1 MSDSETASTGAKK
14 RKTDNLK
21 IHSFM
26 LTFLGFLMIIIF
38 MVLIM
43 NKKMTPLTA
52 LVIVP
57 VIIALFAGFGPELG
71 DMMKN
76 GVKEIALTGVMLI
89 FAILYF
95 SLMIDTGLFEPLVNI
110 ILKTVGDNPV
120 KTTIGTAILTTLVSL
135 DGDGSST
142 YIIVVAAMLP
152 LYKKQGLNP
161 LILTCIIMLAGGIMN
176 ILPWGGPTARVMSSL
191 KLGHTEIF
199 VPMIPIMVLGIIWV
213 IFVAYILGLREKRR
227 IAKHGKYTK
236 YSNNDIIGES
246 DPKLLRPKLIWVN
259 LGLTLILLTVM
270 ILDIV
275 PLGIAFMIAFC
286 IASVIN
292 YPKLKD
298 QQKIMSK
305 HAGNALSVAGMIF
318 GAGIF
323 TGILNGSGIMQAMGN
338 SMIEIIPKSWGGS
351 LNIIT
356 AVFSVPLTFFLTN
369 DAYYFGILPIIT
381 ATGHQLGIP
390 PDVLGRASLVGQASH
405 LLSPLVPS
413 TYLLVSLAGVEFS
426 DHLKYTLKWAIGS
439 SIVMLL
445 GALLLGII

>member
-1 MSDSETASTGAKK
+1 
-14 RKTDNLK
+14 
-21 IHSFM
+21 M
-26 LTFLGFLMIIIF
+26 LTFLGFLMILIF

-57 VIIALFAGFGPELG
+57 VTIALFAGFGPELG

-110 ILKTVGDNPV
+110 ILKAVGDNPI
-120 KTTIGTAILTTLVSL
+120 KTTIGTAILTALVSL

-142 YIIVVAAMLP
+142 YLIVVAAMLP
-152 LYKKQGLNP
+152 LYKKQGMNP
-161 LILTCIIMLAGGIMN
+161 LILTCIIMLAGQIMN

-199 VPMIPIMVLGIIWV
+199 VPMIPIMAIGILWV
-213 IFVAYILGLREKRR
+213 IFVAYILGRREKIR
-227 IAKHGKYTK
+227 IAKHGKFTNYN
-236 YSNNDIIGES
+236 SNDIIGEV
-246 DPKLLRPKLIWVN
+246 DPKLRRPKLILIN
-259 LGLTLILLTVM
+259 LILTITLLVVM
-270 ILDIV
+270 ILDLV

-286 IASVIN
+286 IASIIN

-298 QQKIMSK
+298 QQKIISK

-338 SMIEIIPKSWGGS
+338 SMIEIVPKSWGGY
-351 LNIIT
+351 LNIVT
-356 AVFSVPLTFFLTN
+356 ALFSIPLTFFLSN
-369 DAYYFGILPIIT
+369 DAYYFGILPIIV
-381 ATGHQLGIP
+381 ATGHQLGISTEI
-390 PDVLGRASLVGQASH
+390 LGRASLIGQGSH

-426 DHLKYTLKWAIGS
+426 DHLKYTLKWALGS

-445 GALLLGII
+445 AALILGVI

>member
-1 MSDSETASTGAKK
+1 
-14 RKTDNLK
+14 
-21 IHSFM
+21 M
-26 LTFLGFLMIIIF
+26 LTFLGFLMIFIF
-38 MVLIM
+38 MILIM

-57 VIIALFAGFGPELG
+57 VTIALFAGFGPQLG
-71 DMMKN
+71 DMMRN

-110 ILKTVGDNPV
+110 ILKAVGDNPI
-120 KTTIGTAILTTLVSL
+120 KTTIGTAVLTALVSL

-142 YIIVVAAMLP
+142 YLIVVAAMLP
-152 LYKKQGLNP
+152 LYKKQGMNP
-161 LILTCIIMLAGGIMN
+161 LILTCIIMLAGQIMN

-199 VPMIPIMVLGIIWV
+199 VPMIPIMAIGILWV
-213 IFVAYILGLREKRR
+213 IFVAYILGRREKIR
-227 IAKHGKYTK
+227 IAKHGKFTNYN
-236 YSNNDIIGES
+236 SNDIIGEA
-246 DPKLLRPKLIWVN
+246 DPSLRRPKLILIN
-259 LGLTLILLTVM
+259 LALTITLLVVM

-286 IASVIN
+286 IASIIN

-298 QQKIMSK
+298 QQKIISK

-338 SMIEIIPKSWGGS
+338 SMIEIVPKSWGGYM
-351 LNIIT
+351 NIVT
-356 AVFSVPLTFFLTN
+356 ALFSIPFTFFLSN
-369 DAYYFGILPIIT
+369 DAYYFGILPIIV
-381 ATGHQLGIP
+381 ATGHQLGISP
-390 PDVLGRASLVGQASH
+390 EILGRASLIGQGSH

-426 DHLKYTLKWAIGS
+426 DHLKYTLKWALGS
-439 SIVMLL
+439 SVIMLL
-445 GALLLGII
+445 SALVLGII

>member
-1 MSDSETASTGAKK
+1 
-14 RKTDNLK
+14 
-21 IHSFM
+21 M
-26 LTFLGFLMIIIF
+26 LTFLGFLMILIF

-57 VIIALFAGFGPELG
+57 VTIALFAGFGPELG

-110 ILKTVGDNPV
+110 ILKAVGDNPI
-120 KTTIGTAILTTLVSL
+120 KTTIGTAILTALVSL

-142 YIIVVAAMLP
+142 YLIVVAAMLP
-152 LYKKQGLNP
+152 LYKRQGMNP
-161 LILTCIIMLAGGIMN
+161 LILTCIIMLAGQIMN

-199 VPMIPIMVLGIIWV
+199 VPMIPIMAIGILWV
-213 IFVAYILGLREKRR
+213 IFVAYILGRREKIR
-227 IAKHGKYTK
+227 IAKHGKFTNYN
-236 YSNNDIIGES
+236 SNDIIGEA
-246 DPKLLRPKLIWVN
+246 DPKLRRPKLILIN
-259 LGLTLILLTVM
+259 LALTITLLVVM

-286 IASVIN
+286 IASIIN

-298 QQKIMSK
+298 QQKIISK

-338 SMIEIIPKSWGGS
+338 SMIEIVPKSWGGY
-351 LNIIT
+351 LNIVT
-356 AVFSVPLTFFLTN
+356 ALFSIPLTFFLSN
-369 DAYYFGILPIIT
+369 DAYYFGILPIIV
-381 ATGHQLGIP
+381 ATGHQLGISP
-390 PDVLGRASLVGQASH
+390 EILGRASLIGQGSH

-426 DHLKYTLKWAIGS
+426 DHLKYTLKWALGS

-445 GALLLGII
+445 AALILGVI

>member
-1 MSDSETASTGAKK
+1 
-14 RKTDNLK
+14 
-21 IHSFM
+21 M
-26 LTFLGFLMIIIF
+26 LTFLGFLMIMIF

-57 VIIALFAGFGPELG
+57 VTIALFAGFGPEVG

-110 ILKTVGDNPV
+110 ILKAVGDNPI
-120 KTTIGTAILTTLVSL
+120 KTTIGTAVLTALVSL

-142 YIIVVAAMLP
+142 YLIVVAAMLP
-152 LYKKQGLNP
+152 LYKKQGMNP
-161 LILTCIIMLAGGIMN
+161 LILTCIIMLAGQIMN

-199 VPMIPIMVLGIIWV
+199 VPMIPIMAIGILWV
-213 IFVAYILGLREKRR
+213 IFVAYILGRKEKIR
-227 IAKHGKYTK
+227 IAKHGKFTNYN
-236 YSNNDIIGES
+236 SNDIIGEA
-246 DPKLLRPKLIWVN
+246 DPKLRRPKLILIN
-259 LGLTLILLTVM
+259 LALTITLLVVM

-286 IASVIN
+286 LASIIN

-298 QQKIMSK
+298 QQKIISK

-338 SMIEIIPKSWGGS
+338 SMIEIVPKSWGGY
-351 LNIIT
+351 LNIVT
-356 AVFSVPLTFFLTN
+356 ALFSIPLTFFLSN
-369 DAYYFGILPIIT
+369 DAYYFGILPIIV
-381 ATGHQLGIP
+381 ATGHQLGISP
-390 PDVLGRASLVGQASH
+390 EILGRASLIGQGSH

-426 DHLKYTLKWAIGS
+426 DHLKYTLKWALGS

-445 GALLLGII
+445 AALILGVI

>member
-1 MSDSETASTGAKK
+1 
-14 RKTDNLK
+14 
-21 IHSFM
+21 M
-26 LTFLGFLMIIIF
+26 LTFLGFLMIFIF
-38 MVLIM
+38 MILIM

-57 VIIALFAGFGPELG
+57 VTIALFAGFGPQLG

-110 ILKTVGDNPV
+110 ILKAVGDNPI
-120 KTTIGTAILTTLVSL
+120 KTTIGTAVLTALVSL

-142 YIIVVAAMLP
+142 YLIVVAAMLP
-152 LYKKQGLNP
+152 LYKKQGMNP
-161 LILTCIIMLAGGIMN
+161 LILTCIIMLAGQIMN

-199 VPMIPIMVLGIIWV
+199 VPMIPIMAIGILWV
-213 IFVAYILGLREKRR
+213 IFVAYILGRREKIR
-227 IAKHGKYTK
+227 IAKHGKFTGYN
-236 YSNNDIIGES
+236 SNDIIGEA
-246 DPKLLRPKLIWVN
+246 DPALRRPKLILIN
-259 LGLTLILLTVM
+259 LALTVTLLVVM

-286 IASVIN
+286 IASIIN

-298 QQKIMSK
+298 QQKIISK

-338 SMIEIIPKSWGGS
+338 SMIEIVPKSWGGYM
-351 LNIIT
+351 NIVT
-356 AVFSVPLTFFLTN
+356 ALFSIPFTFFLSN
-369 DAYYFGILPIIT
+369 DAYYFGILPIIV
-381 ATGHQLGIP
+381 ATGHQLGISP
-390 PDVLGRASLVGQASH
+390 EILGRASLIGQGSH

-426 DHLKYTLKWAIGS
+426 DHLKYTLKWALGS
-439 SIVMLL
+439 SVIMLL
-445 GALLLGII
+445 SALILGII

>member
-1 MSDSETASTGAKK
+1 
-14 RKTDNLK
+14 
-21 IHSFM
+21 M
-26 LTFLGFLMIIIF
+26 LTFLGFLMIFIF
-38 MVLIM
+38 MILIM

-57 VIIALFAGFGPELG
+57 VTIALFAGFGPQLG

-110 ILKTVGDNPV
+110 ILKAVGDNPI
-120 KTTIGTAILTTLVSL
+120 KTTIGTAVLTALVSL

-142 YIIVVAAMLP
+142 YLIVVAAMLP
-152 LYKKQGLNP
+152 LYKKQGMNP
-161 LILTCIIMLAGGIMN
+161 LILTCIIMLAGQIMN

-199 VPMIPIMVLGIIWV
+199 VPMIPIMAIGILWV
-213 IFVAYILGLREKRR
+213 IFVAYILGRREKIR
-227 IAKHGKYTK
+227 IAKHGKFTNYN
-236 YSNNDIIGES
+236 SNDIIGEA
-246 DPKLLRPKLIWVN
+246 DPSLRRPKLILIN
-259 LGLTLILLTVM
+259 LALTITLLVVM

-286 IASVIN
+286 IASIIN

-298 QQKIMSK
+298 QQKIISK

-338 SMIEIIPKSWGGS
+338 SMIEIVPKSWGGYM
-351 LNIIT
+351 NIVT
-356 AVFSVPLTFFLTN
+356 ALFSIPFTFFLSN
-369 DAYYFGILPIIT
+369 DAYYFGILPIIV
-381 ATGHQLGIP
+381 ATGHQLGISP
-390 PDVLGRASLVGQASH
+390 EILGRASLIGQGSH

-426 DHLKYTLKWAIGS
+426 DHLKYTLKWALGS
-439 SIVMLL
+439 SVIMLL
-445 GALLLGII
+445 SALILGII

>member
-1 MSDSETASTGAKK
+1 
-14 RKTDNLK
+14 
-21 IHSFM
+21 M
-26 LTFLGFLMIIIF
+26 LTFLGFLMIAIF
-38 MVLIM
+38 MALIM
-43 NKKMTPLTA
+43 KKKMTPLTA
-52 LVIVP
+52 LVLVP
-57 VIIALFAGFGPELG
+57 VLIALVAGFGPELG
-71 DMMKN
+71 NMMKE

-95 SLMIDTGLFEPLVNI
+95 SLMIDTGLFEPLVQF
-110 ILKTVGDNPV
+110 ILKIVGDNPV
-120 KTTIGTAILTTLVSL
+120 KTTIGTALLTTLVSL

-152 LYKKQGLNP
+152 LYKRQGMNP
-161 LILTCIIMLAGGIMN
+161 LVLTCIIMLAGGIMN

-199 VPMIPIMVLGIIWV
+199 VPMIPVMVIGIIWV
-213 IFVAYILGLREKRR
+213 FIVAYILGVKEKKR
-227 IAKHGKYTK
+227 ILKYGKFTK
-236 YSNNDIIGES
+236 YNNQDIVGDE
-246 DPKLLRPKLIWVN
+246 DDTLRRPRLLIIN
-259 LGLTLILLTVM
+259 FILTIVLLCVM
-270 ILDIV
+270 ILDII
-275 PLGIAFMIAFC
+275 PLGVAFMIAFC
-286 IASVIN
+286 IAAIIN

-298 QQKIMSK
+298 QQKIISK

-323 TGILNGSGIMQAMGN
+323 TGILNGTGIMQAMGN
-338 SMIEIIPKSWGGS
+338 SMIDIIPKSWGGF

-381 ATGHQLGIP
+381 ATGNQLGIP
-390 PDVLGRASLVGQASH
+390 PDILGRASLVGQASH

-426 DHLKYTLKWAIGS
+426 DHLKFTLKWAIGS
-439 SIVMLL
+439 SIVMLV
-445 GALLLGII
+445 GALILGII

>member
-1 MSDSETASTGAKK
+1 
-14 RKTDNLK
+14 
-21 IHSFM
+21 M
-26 LTFLGFLMIIIF
+26 LTLLGFLMIIIF

-52 LVIVP
+52 LVIIP
-57 VIIALFAGFGPELG
+57 VAIALIAGFGSNLG
-71 DMMKN
+71 EMMKN

-95 SLMIDTGLFEPLVNI
+95 SLMIDTGLFEPLVNL
-110 ILKTVGDNPV
+110 ILKAVGDNPV

-152 LYKKQGLNP
+152 LYKKQGMNP
-161 LILTCIIMLAGGIMN
+161 LTLTCIIMLAGGIMN

-199 VPMIPIMVLGIIWV
+199 VPMIPIMTLGILWV
-213 IFVAYILGLREKRR
+213 IFVAYILGKKEKKR
-227 IAKHGKYTK
+227 IAKYGKHIQ
-236 YSNNDIIGES
+236 YSTSDISGEA
-246 DPKLLRPKLIWVN
+246 DPKLLRPKLIWIN
-259 LGLTLILLTVM
+259 LFLTLILLIVM

-323 TGILNGSGIMQAMGN
+323 TGILNGTGIMQAMGN
-338 SMIEIIPKSWGGS
+338 SMIEIVPKSWGGY

-356 AVFSVPLTFFLTN
+356 AIFSVPLTFFLTN
-369 DAYYFGILPIIT
+369 DAYYFGILPIIE
-381 ATGHQLGIP
+381 ATGHQLDIAP
-390 PDVLGRASLVGQASH
+390 EILGRASLVGQASH

-413 TYLLVSLAGVEFS
+413 TYLLVSLAGVEYS

-439 SIVMLL
+439 SVIMLI
-445 GALLLGII
+445 GALLLGTI

>member
-1 MSDSETASTGAKK
+1 
-14 RKTDNLK
+14 
-21 IHSFM
+21 
-26 LTFLGFLMIIIF
+26 

-57 VIIALFAGFGPELG
+57 VTIALFAGFGPELG

-110 ILKTVGDNPV
+110 ILKAVGDNPI
-120 KTTIGTAILTTLVSL
+120 KTTIGTAVLTALVSL

-142 YIIVVAAMLP
+142 YLIVVAAMLP
-152 LYKKQGLNP
+152 LYKKQGMNP
-161 LILTCIIMLAGGIMN
+161 LILTCIIMLAGQIMN

-199 VPMIPIMVLGIIWV
+199 VPMIPIMAIGILWV
-213 IFVAYILGLREKRR
+213 IFVAYILGRKEKTR
-227 IAKHGKYTK
+227 IAKHGKFTNYN
-236 YSNNDIIGES
+236 SNDIIGEA
-246 DPKLLRPKLIWVN
+246 DPKLRRPKLILIN
-259 LGLTLILLTVM
+259 LALTITLLVVM
-270 ILDIV
+270 ILDVV

-286 IASVIN
+286 LASIIN

-298 QQKIMSK
+298 QQKIISK

-338 SMIEIIPKSWGGS
+338 SMIEIVPKSWGGY
-351 LNIIT
+351 LNIVT
-356 AVFSVPLTFFLTN
+356 ALFSIPLTFFLSN
-369 DAYYFGILPIIT
+369 DAYYFGILPIIV
-381 ATGHQLGIP
+381 ATGHQLGISP
-390 PDVLGRASLVGQASH
+390 EILGRASLIGQGSH

-426 DHLKYTLKWAIGS
+426 DHLKYTLKWALGS

-445 GALLLGII
+445 AALILGVI

>member
-1 MSDSETASTGAKK
+1 
-14 RKTDNLK
+14 
-21 IHSFM
+21 M
-26 LTFLGFLMIIIF
+26 LTFLGFLMILIF

-57 VIIALFAGFGPELG
+57 VTIALFAGFGPELG

-110 ILKTVGDNPV
+110 ILKAVGDNPI
-120 KTTIGTAILTTLVSL
+120 KTTIGTAILTALVSL

-142 YIIVVAAMLP
+142 YLIVVAAMLP
-152 LYKKQGLNP
+152 LYKRQGMNP
-161 LILTCIIMLAGGIMN
+161 LILTCIIMLAGQIMN

-199 VPMIPIMVLGIIWV
+199 VPMIPIMAIGILWV
-213 IFVAYILGLREKRR
+213 IFVAYILGRREKIR
-227 IAKHGKYTK
+227 IEKHGKFTNYN
-236 YSNNDIIGES
+236 SNDIIGEA
-246 DPKLLRPKLIWVN
+246 DPKLRRPKLILIN
-259 LGLTLILLTVM
+259 LALTITLLVVM

-286 IASVIN
+286 IASIIN

-298 QQKIMSK
+298 QQKIISK

-338 SMIEIIPKSWGGS
+338 SMIEIVPKSWGGY
-351 LNIIT
+351 LNIVT
-356 AVFSVPLTFFLTN
+356 ALFSIPLTFFLSN
-369 DAYYFGILPIIT
+369 DAYYFGILPIIV
-381 ATGHQLGIP
+381 ATGHQLGISP
-390 PDVLGRASLVGQASH
+390 EILGRASLIGQGSH

-426 DHLKYTLKWAIGS
+426 DHLKYTLKWALGS

-445 GALLLGII
+445 VALILGVI

>member
-1 MSDSETASTGAKK
+1 
-14 RKTDNLK
+14 
-21 IHSFM
+21 M
-26 LTFLGFLMIIIF
+26 LTFLGFLMIFIF
-38 MVLIM
+38 MILIM

-57 VIIALFAGFGPELG
+57 VAIALIAGFGPQLG

-110 ILKTVGDNPV
+110 ILKAVGDNPI
-120 KTTIGTAILTTLVSL
+120 KTTIGTAVLTALVSL

-142 YIIVVAAMLP
+142 YLIVVAAMLP
-152 LYKKQGLNP
+152 LYKKQGMNP
-161 LILTCIIMLAGGIMN
+161 LILTCIIMLAGQIMN

-199 VPMIPIMVLGIIWV
+199 VPIIPIMAIGILWV
-213 IFVAYILGLREKRR
+213 IFVAYILGRREKIR
-227 IAKHGKYTK
+227 IAKHGKFTGYN
-236 YSNNDIIGES
+236 SNDIIGEA
-246 DPKLLRPKLIWVN
+246 DPALRRPKLILIN
-259 LGLTLILLTVM
+259 LALTITLLVVM

-286 IASVIN
+286 IASIIN

-298 QQKIMSK
+298 QQKIISK

-338 SMIEIIPKSWGGS
+338 SMIEIVPKSWGGYM
-351 LNIIT
+351 NIVT
-356 AVFSVPLTFFLTN
+356 ALFSIPFTFFLSN
-369 DAYYFGILPIIT
+369 DAYYFGILPIIV
-381 ATGHQLGIP
+381 ATGHELGIAP
-390 PDVLGRASLVGQASH
+390 EILGRASLIGQGSH

-426 DHLKYTLKWAIGS
+426 DHLKYTLKWALGS
-439 SIVMLL
+439 SLIMLMS
-445 GALLLGII
+445 ALLLGII

>member
-1 MSDSETASTGAKK
+1 
-14 RKTDNLK
+14 
-21 IHSFM
+21 M
-26 LTFLGFLMIIIF
+26 LTFLGFIMIFIF
-38 MVLIM
+38 MILIM
-43 NKKMTPLTA
+43 NKKLTPLTA
-52 LVIVP
+52 LVLVP
-57 VIIALFAGFGPELG
+57 VLIAFVAGFGPDLG
-71 DMMKN
+71 KMMKE
-76 GVKEIALTGVMLI
+76 GIKEIALTGVMLI

-95 SLMIDTGLFEPLVNI
+95 SLMIDTGLFEQLVNA
-110 ILKTVGDNPV
+110 ILKAVGDNPV

-152 LYKKQGLNP
+152 LYKKQGMNP
-161 LILTCIIMLAGGIMN
+161 LVLTCIIMLSGGIMN

-199 VPMIPIMVLGIIWV
+199 VPMIPVMLIGLVWV
-213 IFVAYILGLREKRR
+213 FVVAYILGVKERKR
-227 IAKHGKYTK
+227 INTHGKYTR
-236 YSNNDIIGES
+236 YSQQDIVGS
-246 DPKLLRPKLIWVN
+246 DDPALRRPQLIIVN
-259 LGLTLILLTVM
+259 LILTIILLAVM
-270 ILDIV
+270 ILDII

-298 QQKIMSK
+298 QQKIISK

-323 TGILNGSGIMQAMGN
+323 TGILNGTGIMQAMGN
-338 SMIEIIPKSWGGS
+338 SIINVVPQSWGGY

-369 DAYYFGILPIIT
+369 DAYYFGILPVIT
-381 ATGHQLGIP
+381 TTGHQLGISP
-390 PDVLGRASLVGQASH
+390 EILGRASLVGQASH

-426 DHLKYTLKWAIGS
+426 DHLKFTLKWAIGS

-445 GALLLGII
+445 GALVLQII

>member
-1 MSDSETASTGAKK
+1 
-14 RKTDNLK
+14 
-21 IHSFM
+21 M

-57 VIIALFAGFGPELG
+57 VVIALFAGFGPELG

-110 ILKTVGDNPV
+110 ILKTVGDNPI
-120 KTTIGTAILTTLVSL
+120 KTTIGTAVLTALVSL

-142 YIIVVAAMLP
+142 YLIVVAAMLP
-152 LYKKQGLNP
+152 LYKKQGMNP
-161 LILTCIIMLAGGIMN
+161 LVLTCIIMLAGQIMN

-199 VPMIPIMVLGIIWV
+199 VPMIPIMAIGIAWV
-213 IFVAYILGLREKRR
+213 IFVAYILGRREKIR
-227 IAKHGKYTK
+227 IAKHGKYTN
-236 YSNNDIIGES
+236 YNTNDIIGEV
-246 DPKLLRPKLIWVN
+246 DLKLRRPKLILIN
-259 LGLTLILLTVM
+259 LALTITLLVVM
-270 ILDIV
+270 ILDLV

-286 IASVIN
+286 IASIIN

-298 QQKIMSK
+298 QQKIISK

-338 SMIEIIPKSWGGS
+338 SMIEIVPKSWGGYM
-351 LNIIT
+351 NIVT
-356 AVFSVPLTFFLTN
+356 AVFSIPFTFFLSN
-369 DAYYFGILPIIT
+369 DAYYFGILPIIV
-381 ATGHQLGIP
+381 ATGHQLGISP
-390 PDVLGRASLVGQASH
+390 EILGRASLIGQGSH

-426 DHLKYTLKWAIGS
+426 DHLKYTLKWALGS
-439 SIVMLL
+439 SVVMLL
-445 GALLLGII
+445 AALILGII

>member
-1 MSDSETASTGAKK
+1 
-14 RKTDNLK
+14 
-21 IHSFM
+21 M
-26 LTFLGFLMIIIF
+26 LTFLGFLMILIF

-57 VIIALFAGFGPELG
+57 VTIALFAGFGPQLG

-110 ILKTVGDNPV
+110 ILKAVGDNPI
-120 KTTIGTAILTTLVSL
+120 KTTIGTAVLTALVSL

-142 YIIVVAAMLP
+142 YLIVVAAMLP
-152 LYKKQGLNP
+152 LYKRQGMNP
-161 LILTCIIMLAGGIMN
+161 LILTCIIMLAGQIMN

-191 KLGHTEIF
+191 KLGHTKIF
-199 VPMIPIMVLGIIWV
+199 VPMIPIMAIGILWV
-213 IFVAYILGLREKRR
+213 IFVAYILGRREKIR
-227 IAKHGKYTK
+227 IAKHGKFTHYN
-236 YSNNDIIGES
+236 SNDIIGEV
-246 DPKLLRPKLIWVN
+246 DPKLRRPKLILIN
-259 LGLTLILLTVM
+259 LALTIILLVVM

-286 IASVIN
+286 IASIIN

-298 QQKIMSK
+298 QQKIISK

-338 SMIEIIPKSWGGS
+338 SMIEIVPKSWGGY
-351 LNIIT
+351 LNIVT
-356 AVFSVPLTFFLTN
+356 ALFSIPLTFFLSN
-369 DAYYFGILPIIT
+369 DAYYFGILPIIV
-381 ATGHQLGIP
+381 ATGHQLGISP
-390 PDVLGRASLVGQASH
+390 EILGRASLIGQGSH

-426 DHLKYTLKWAIGS
+426 DHLKYTLKWALGS
-439 SIVMLL
+439 SLVMLL
-445 GALLLGII
+445 AALILGVI

>member
-1 MSDSETASTGAKK
+1 
-14 RKTDNLK
+14 
-21 IHSFM
+21 M
-26 LTFLGFLMIIIF
+26 LTFLGFLMILIF

-57 VIIALFAGFGPELG
+57 VTIALFAGFGPELG

-110 ILKTVGDNPV
+110 ILKAVGDNPI
-120 KTTIGTAILTTLVSL
+120 KTTIGTAVLTALVSL

-142 YIIVVAAMLP
+142 YLIVVAAMLP
-152 LYKKQGLNP
+152 LYKRQGMNP
-161 LILTCIIMLAGGIMN
+161 LILTCIIMLAGQIMN

-199 VPMIPIMVLGIIWV
+199 VPMIPIMAIGILWV
-213 IFVAYILGLREKRR
+213 IFVAYILGRREKIR
-227 IAKHGKYTK
+227 IAKHGKFTNYN
-236 YSNNDIIGES
+236 SNDIIGEV
-246 DPKLLRPKLIWVN
+246 DPKLRRPKLILIN
-259 LGLTLILLTVM
+259 LALTIALLVVM

-286 IASVIN
+286 LASIIN

-298 QQKIMSK
+298 QQKIISK

-338 SMIEIIPKSWGGS
+338 SMIEIVPKSWGGY

-356 AVFSVPLTFFLTN
+356 ALFSIPLTFFLSN
-369 DAYYFGILPIIT
+369 DAYYFGILPIIV
-381 ATGHQLGIP
+381 ATGHQLGISP
-390 PDVLGRASLVGQASH
+390 EILGRASLIGQGSH

-426 DHLKYTLKWAIGS
+426 DHLKYTLKWALGS

-445 GALLLGII
+445 AALILGVI

>member
-1 MSDSETASTGAKK
+1 
-14 RKTDNLK
+14 
-21 IHSFM
+21 M
-26 LTFLGFLMIIIF
+26 LTSLGFLMILIF

-57 VIIALFAGFGPELG
+57 VTIALFAGFGPELG

-110 ILKTVGDNPV
+110 ILKAVGDNPI
-120 KTTIGTAILTTLVSL
+120 KTTIGTAVLTALVSL

-142 YIIVVAAMLP
+142 YLIVVAAMLP
-152 LYKKQGLNP
+152 LYKRQGMNP
-161 LILTCIIMLAGGIMN
+161 LILTCIIMLAGQIMN

-199 VPMIPIMVLGIIWV
+199 VPMIPIMAIGILWV
-213 IFVAYILGLREKRR
+213 IFVAYILGRREKIR
-227 IAKHGKYTK
+227 IAKHGKFTNYN
-236 YSNNDIIGES
+236 SNDIIGEV
-246 DPKLLRPKLIWVN
+246 DPKLRRPKLILIN
-259 LGLTLILLTVM
+259 LALTIALLVVM

-286 IASVIN
+286 LASIIN

-298 QQKIMSK
+298 QQKIISK

-338 SMIEIIPKSWGGS
+338 SMIEIVPKSWGGY
-351 LNIIT
+351 LNIVT
-356 AVFSVPLTFFLTN
+356 ALFSIPLTFFLSN
-369 DAYYFGILPIIT
+369 DAYYFGILPIIV
-381 ATGHQLGIP
+381 ATGHQLGISP
-390 PDVLGRASLVGQASH
+390 EILGRASLIGQGSH

-426 DHLKYTLKWAIGS
+426 DHLKYTLKWALGS

-445 GALLLGII
+445 AALILGVI

>member
-1 MSDSETASTGAKK
+1 
-14 RKTDNLK
+14 
-21 IHSFM
+21 M
-26 LTFLGFLMIIIF
+26 LTFLGFLMITIF

-43 NKKMTPLTA
+43 NKKLTPLTA

-57 VIIALFAGFGPELG
+57 VLIAFLAGFGPELG
-71 DMMKN
+71 GMMKN
-76 GVKEIALTGVMLI
+76 GVKEITLTGIMLI

-110 ILKTVGDNPV
+110 ILKTVGDNPI
-120 KTTIGTAILTTLVSL
+120 KTTIGTAILTAIVSL

-142 YIIVVAAMLP
+142 YLIVVTAMLP

-161 LILTCIIMLAGGIMN
+161 LVLTCIIMLASQIMN

-191 KLGHTEIF
+191 KLGHTDIF
-199 VPMIPIMVLGIIWV
+199 VPMIPIMGFGIIWV
-213 IFVAYILGLREKRR
+213 IFVAYILGVKEKKR
-227 IAKHGKYTK
+227 IAKHGKYTN
-236 YSNNDIIGES
+236 YSTNIISEA
-246 DPKLLRPKLIWVN
+246 DPQLRRPKLIWVN
-259 LGLTLILLTVM
+259 LGLTILLLTAM
-270 ILDIV
+270 IFDVI
-275 PLGIAFMIAFC
+275 PLSISFMIAFC

-292 YPKLKD
+292 YPKLKN
-298 QQKIMSK
+298 QQKIISK

-338 SMIEIIPKSWGGS
+338 SMIEIVPQSWSGS

-356 AVFSVPLTFFLTN
+356 AALSIPLTFFLSN

-390 PDVLGRASLVGQASH
+390 PEVLGRASLIGQGSH

-426 DHLKYTLKWAIGS
+426 DHLKYTLKWALGS

-445 GALLLGII
+445 AALLLGVI

>member
-1 MSDSETASTGAKK
+1 
-14 RKTDNLK
+14 
-21 IHSFM
+21 M
-26 LTFLGFLMIIIF
+26 LTFLGFLMIFIF
-38 MVLIM
+38 MILIM

-57 VIIALFAGFGPELG
+57 VTIALFAGFGPQLG

-110 ILKTVGDNPV
+110 ILKAVGDNPI
-120 KTTIGTAILTTLVSL
+120 KTTIGTAVLTALVSL

-142 YIIVVAAMLP
+142 YLIVVAAMLP
-152 LYKKQGLNP
+152 LYKKQGMNP
-161 LILTCIIMLAGGIMN
+161 LILTCIIMLAGQIMN

-199 VPMIPIMVLGIIWV
+199 VPMIPIMAIGILWV
-213 IFVAYILGLREKRR
+213 IFVAYILGRREKIR
-227 IAKHGKYTK
+227 IAKHGKFTNYN
-236 YSNNDIIGES
+236 SNDIIGEA
-246 DPKLLRPKLIWVN
+246 DPSLRRPKLILIN
-259 LGLTLILLTVM
+259 LALTITLLVVM

-286 IASVIN
+286 IASIIN

-298 QQKIMSK
+298 QQKIISK

-338 SMIEIIPKSWGGS
+338 SMIEIVPKSWGGYM
-351 LNIIT
+351 NIVT
-356 AVFSVPLTFFLTN
+356 ALFSIPFTFFLSN
-369 DAYYFGILPIIT
+369 DAYYFGILPIII
-381 ATGHQLGIP
+381 ATGHQLGISP
-390 PDVLGRASLVGQASH
+390 EILGRASLIGQGSH

-426 DHLKYTLKWAIGS
+426 DHLKYTLKWALGS
-439 SIVMLL
+439 SVIMLL
-445 GALLLGII
+445 SALVLGII

>member
-1 MSDSETASTGAKK
+1 
-14 RKTDNLK
+14 
-21 IHSFM
+21 M
-26 LTFLGFLMIIIF
+26 LTLLGFLMIIIF

-57 VIIALFAGFGPELG
+57 VTIALFAGFGPQLG
-71 DMMKN
+71 EMMKN

-110 ILKTVGDNPV
+110 ILKAVGDNPI
-120 KTTIGTAILTTLVSL
+120 KTTIGTAVLTALVSL

-142 YIIVVAAMLP
+142 YLIVVAAMLP
-152 LYKKQGLNP
+152 LYKKQGINP
-161 LILTCIIMLAGGIMN
+161 LILTCIIMLAGQIMN

-199 VPMIPIMVLGIIWV
+199 VPMIPIMAIGILWV
-213 IFVAYILGLREKRR
+213 IFVAYILGRREKIR
-227 IAKHGKYTK
+227 IAKHGKFTNYN
-236 YSNNDIIGES
+236 SNDIIGEV
-246 DPKLLRPKLIWVN
+246 DPKLRRPKLILIN
-259 LGLTLILLTVM
+259 LALTIILLVVM

-286 IASVIN
+286 IASIIN

-298 QQKIMSK
+298 QQKIISK

-338 SMIEIIPKSWGGS
+338 SMIEIVPKSWGGY
-351 LNIIT
+351 LNIVT
-356 AVFSVPLTFFLTN
+356 ALFSIPLTFFLSN
-369 DAYYFGILPIIT
+369 DAYYFGILPIIV
-381 ATGHQLGIP
+381 ATGHQLGISP
-390 PDVLGRASLVGQASH
+390 EILGRASLIGQGSH

-426 DHLKYTLKWAIGS
+426 DHLKYTLKWALGS
-439 SIVMLL
+439 SLVMLL
-445 GALLLGII
+445 AALILGVI

>member
-1 MSDSETASTGAKK
+1 
-14 RKTDNLK
+14 
-21 IHSFM
+21 
-26 LTFLGFLMIIIF
+26 MI
-38 MVLIM
+38 LIM

-57 VIIALFAGFGPELG
+57 VAIALIAGFGPQLG

-110 ILKTVGDNPV
+110 ILKAVGDNPV
-120 KTTIGTAILTTLVSL
+120 KTTIGTAVLTALVSL

-142 YIIVVAAMLP
+142 YLIVVAAMLP
-152 LYKKQGLNP
+152 LYKKQGMNP
-161 LILTCIIMLAGGIMN
+161 LILTCIIMLAGQIMN

-199 VPMIPIMVLGIIWV
+199 VPMIPIMAIGILWV
-213 IFVAYILGLREKRR
+213 IFVAYILGRREKIR
-227 IAKHGKYTK
+227 IAKHGKFTRYN
-236 YSNNDIIGES
+236 SNDIIGEA
-246 DPKLLRPKLIWVN
+246 DPALRRPKLILIN
-259 LGLTLILLTVM
+259 LALTVTLLVVM

-286 IASVIN
+286 IASIIN

-298 QQKIMSK
+298 QQKIISK

-338 SMIEIIPKSWGGS
+338 SMIEIVPKSWGGYM
-351 LNIIT
+351 NIVT
-356 AVFSVPLTFFLTN
+356 ALFSIPFTFFLSN
-369 DAYYFGILPIIT
+369 DAYYFGILPIIV
-381 ATGHQLGIP
+381 ATGHELGIAP
-390 PDVLGRASLVGQASH
+390 EILGRASLIGQGSH

-426 DHLKYTLKWAIGS
+426 DHLKYTLKWALGS
-439 SIVMLL
+439 SIIMLVS
-445 GALLLGII
+445 ALILGII

>member
-1 MSDSETASTGAKK
+1 
-14 RKTDNLK
+14 
-21 IHSFM
+21 M
-26 LTFLGFLMIIIF
+26 LTFLGFLMIFIF
-38 MVLIM
+38 MILIM

-57 VIIALFAGFGPELG
+57 VIIALFAGFGPQLG

-110 ILKTVGDNPV
+110 ILKAVGDNPI
-120 KTTIGTAILTTLVSL
+120 KTTIGTAVLTALVSL

-142 YIIVVAAMLP
+142 YLIVVAAMLP
-152 LYKKQGLNP
+152 LYKKQGMNP
-161 LILTCIIMLAGGIMN
+161 LILTCIIMLAGQIMN

-199 VPMIPIMVLGIIWV
+199 VPMIPIMAIGILWV
-213 IFVAYILGLREKRR
+213 IFVAYILGRREKIR
-227 IAKHGKYTK
+227 IAKHGKFTRYN
-236 YSNNDIIGES
+236 SNDIIGEA
-246 DPKLLRPKLIWVN
+246 DPALRRPKLILIN
-259 LGLTLILLTVM
+259 LALTITLLVVM

-286 IASVIN
+286 IASIIN

-298 QQKIMSK
+298 QQKIISK

-338 SMIEIIPKSWGGS
+338 SMIEIVPKSWGGYM
-351 LNIIT
+351 NIVT
-356 AVFSVPLTFFLTN
+356 ALFSIPFTFFLSN
-369 DAYYFGILPIIT
+369 DAYYFGILPIIV
-381 ATGHQLGIP
+381 ATGHQLGISP
-390 PDVLGRASLVGQASH
+390 EILGRASLIGQGSH

-426 DHLKYTLKWAIGS
+426 DHLKYTLKWALGS
-439 SIVMLL
+439 SVIMLL
-445 GALLLGII
+445 SALILGII

>member
-1 MSDSETASTGAKK
+1 
-14 RKTDNLK
+14 
-21 IHSFM
+21 
-26 LTFLGFLMIIIF
+26 MILIF

-52 LVIVP
+52 LVVVP
-57 VIIALFAGFGPELG
+57 VTVALFAGFGSELG
-71 DMMKN
+71 EMMKN

-110 ILKTVGDNPV
+110 ILKAVGDNPI
-120 KTTIGTAILTTLVSL
+120 KTTIGTAILTALVSL

-142 YIIVVAAMLP
+142 YLIVVAAMLP
-152 LYKKQGLNP
+152 LYKKQGMNP
-161 LILTCIIMLAGGIMN
+161 LILTCIIMLAGQIMN

-199 VPMIPIMVLGIIWV
+199 VPMIPIMAIGILWV
-213 IFVAYILGLREKRR
+213 IFVAYILGRREKIR
-227 IAKHGKYTK
+227 IAKHGKFTNYN
-236 YSNNDIIGES
+236 SNDIIGEV
-246 DPKLLRPKLIWVN
+246 DLKLRRPKLIWVN
-259 LGLTLILLTVM
+259 LTLTVALLVVM

-286 IASVIN
+286 IASIIN

-298 QQKIMSK
+298 QQKIISK

-338 SMIEIIPKSWGGS
+338 SMIEIVPKSWGGS
-351 LNIIT
+351 LNIVT
-356 AVFSVPLTFFLTN
+356 AAFSIPFTFFLSN
-369 DAYYFGILPIIT
+369 DAYYFGILPIIV
-381 ATGHQLGIP
+381 ATGHQLGISP
-390 PDVLGRASLVGQASH
+390 EILGRASLIGQGSH

-426 DHLKYTLKWAIGS
+426 DHLKYTLKWALGS
-439 SIVMLL
+439 SIVMLIAALIL
-445 GALLLGII
+445 GVI

>member
-1 MSDSETASTGAKK
+1 
-14 RKTDNLK
+14 
-21 IHSFM
+21 M
-26 LTFLGFLMIIIF
+26 LTFLGFLMIFIF
-38 MVLIM
+38 MILIM

-57 VIIALFAGFGPELG
+57 VTIALFAGFGPQLG

-110 ILKTVGDNPV
+110 ILKAVGDNPI
-120 KTTIGTAILTTLVSL
+120 KTTIGTAVLTALVSL

-142 YIIVVAAMLP
+142 YLIVVAAMLP
-152 LYKKQGLNP
+152 LYKKQGMNP
-161 LILTCIIMLAGGIMN
+161 LILTCIIMLAGQIMN

-199 VPMIPIMVLGIIWV
+199 VPMIPIMAIGILWV
-213 IFVAYILGLREKRR
+213 IFVAYILGRREKTR
-227 IAKHGKYTK
+227 IAKHGKFTGYN
-236 YSNNDIIGES
+236 SNDIIGEA
-246 DPKLLRPKLIWVN
+246 DPALRRPKLILIN
-259 LGLTLILLTVM
+259 LALTVTLLVVM

-286 IASVIN
+286 IASIIN

-298 QQKIMSK
+298 QQKIISK

-338 SMIEIIPKSWGGS
+338 SMIEIVPKSWGGYM
-351 LNIIT
+351 NIVT
-356 AVFSVPLTFFLTN
+356 ALFSIPFTFFLSN
-369 DAYYFGILPIIT
+369 DAYYFGILPIIV
-381 ATGHQLGIP
+381 ATGHQLGISP
-390 PDVLGRASLVGQASH
+390 EILGRASLIGQGSH

-426 DHLKYTLKWAIGS
+426 DHLKYTLKWALGS
-439 SIVMLL
+439 SVIMLL
-445 GALLLGII
+445 SALILGII

>member
-1 MSDSETASTGAKK
+1 
-14 RKTDNLK
+14 
-21 IHSFM
+21 M
-26 LTFLGFLMIIIF
+26 LTFLGFLMILIF

-57 VIIALFAGFGPELG
+57 VTVALFAGFGPELG
-71 DMMKN
+71 EMMKN

-95 SLMIDTGLFEPLVNI
+95 SLMIDTGLFEPLVDI
-110 ILKTVGDNPV
+110 ILKAVGDNPI
-120 KTTIGTAILTTLVSL
+120 KTTIGTAVLTALVSL

-142 YIIVVAAMLP
+142 YLIVVAAMLP
-152 LYKKQGLNP
+152 LYKRQGMNP
-161 LILTCIIMLAGGIMN
+161 LILTCIIMLAGQIMN

-199 VPMIPIMVLGIIWV
+199 VPMIPIMAIGILWV
-213 IFVAYILGLREKRR
+213 IFVAYILGRREKIR
-227 IAKHGKYTK
+227 IAKHGKFTNYN
-236 YSNNDIIGES
+236 SNDIIGEV
-246 DPKLLRPKLIWVN
+246 DLKLRRPKLILIN
-259 LGLTLILLTVM
+259 LALTITLLVVM

-286 IASVIN
+286 IASIIN

-298 QQKIMSK
+298 QQKIISK

-338 SMIEIIPKSWGGS
+338 SMIEIVPKSWGGYM
-351 LNIIT
+351 NIVT
-356 AVFSVPLTFFLTN
+356 AAFSIPLTFFLSN
-369 DAYYFGILPIIT
+369 DAYYFGILPIIV
-381 ATGHQLGIP
+381 ATGHQLGISP
-390 PDVLGRASLVGQASH
+390 EILGRASLIGQGSH

-426 DHLKYTLKWAIGS
+426 DHLKYTLKWALGS
-439 SIVMLL
+439 SLVMLL
-445 GALLLGII
+445 AALILGVI

>member
-1 MSDSETASTGAKK
+1 
-14 RKTDNLK
+14 
-21 IHSFM
+21 
-26 LTFLGFLMIIIF
+26 MI
-38 MVLIM
+38 LIM

-57 VIIALFAGFGPELG
+57 VAIALIAGFGPQLG

-110 ILKTVGDNPV
+110 ILKAVGDNPV
-120 KTTIGTAILTTLVSL
+120 KTTIGTAVLTALVSL

-142 YIIVVAAMLP
+142 YLIVVAAMLP
-152 LYKKQGLNP
+152 LYKKQGMNP
-161 LILTCIIMLAGGIMN
+161 LILTCIIMLAGQIMN

-199 VPMIPIMVLGIIWV
+199 VPMIPIMAIGILWV
-213 IFVAYILGLREKRR
+213 IFVAYILGRREKIR
-227 IAKHGKYTK
+227 IAKHGKFTRYN
-236 YSNNDIIGES
+236 SNDIIGEA
-246 DPKLLRPKLIWVN
+246 DPALRRPKLILIN
-259 LGLTLILLTVM
+259 LALTVTLLVVM

-286 IASVIN
+286 IASIIN

-298 QQKIMSK
+298 QQKIISK

-338 SMIEIIPKSWGGS
+338 SMIEIVPKSWGGYM
-351 LNIIT
+351 NVIT
-356 AVFSVPLTFFLTN
+356 ALFSIPFTFFLSN
-369 DAYYFGILPIIT
+369 DAYYFGILPIIV
-381 ATGHQLGIP
+381 ATGHELGIAP
-390 PDVLGRASLVGQASH
+390 EILGRASLIGQGSH

-426 DHLKYTLKWAIGS
+426 DHLKYTLKWALGS
-439 SIVMLL
+439 SIIMLVS
-445 GALLLGII
+445 ALILGII

>member
-1 MSDSETASTGAKK
+1 
-14 RKTDNLK
+14 
-21 IHSFM
+21 M
-26 LTFLGFLMIIIF
+26 LTFLGFLMIFIF
-38 MVLIM
+38 MILIM

-57 VIIALFAGFGPELG
+57 VTIALFAGFGPQLG

-110 ILKTVGDNPV
+110 ILKAVGDNPI
-120 KTTIGTAILTTLVSL
+120 KTTIGTAVLTALVSL

-142 YIIVVAAMLP
+142 YLIVVAAMLP
-152 LYKKQGLNP
+152 LYKKQGMNP
-161 LILTCIIMLAGGIMN
+161 LILTCIIMLAGQIMN

-199 VPMIPIMVLGIIWV
+199 VPMIPIMAIGILWV
-213 IFVAYILGLREKRR
+213 IFVAYILGRREKIR
-227 IAKHGKYTK
+227 IAKHGKFTRYN
-236 YSNNDIIGES
+236 SNDIIGEA
-246 DPKLLRPKLIWVN
+246 DPALRRPKLILIN
-259 LGLTLILLTVM
+259 LGLTITLLVVM

-286 IASVIN
+286 IASIIN

-298 QQKIMSK
+298 QQKIISK

-338 SMIEIIPKSWGGS
+338 SMIEIVPKSWGGYM
-351 LNIIT
+351 NIVT
-356 AVFSVPLTFFLTN
+356 ALFSIPFTFFLSN
-369 DAYYFGILPIIT
+369 DAYYFGILPIIV
-381 ATGHQLGIP
+381 ATGHQLGISP
-390 PDVLGRASLVGQASH
+390 EILGRASLIGQGSH

-426 DHLKYTLKWAIGS
+426 DHLKYTLKWALGS
-439 SIVMLL
+439 SVIMLL
-445 GALLLGII
+445 SALILGII